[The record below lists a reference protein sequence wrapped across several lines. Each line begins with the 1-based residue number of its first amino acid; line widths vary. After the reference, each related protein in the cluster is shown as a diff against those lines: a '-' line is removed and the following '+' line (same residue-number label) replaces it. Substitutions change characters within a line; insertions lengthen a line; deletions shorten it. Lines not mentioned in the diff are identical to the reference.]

1 MAMKL
6 PNRDFFEENEELR
19 AYYCSAPRE
28 KKPHFHEFW
37 ELTYVY
43 EGTGKC
49 EWTKREGTADGFR
62 EDELVKAGC
71 FLLIKPEQQHSLTS
85 LPQKEGAP
93 ARACCC
99 IFTQAYFEQ
108 LSKELIRSEGLSG
121 CVLYDMLFDRKPF
134 CIRLTD
140 DNAQNIRH
148 LMWLVAHEYNHFT
161 VGSETVMHSAMLSLL
176 ISIVRL
182 YDYQRNHSSL
192 TVTRN
197 DEIDN
202 LIKYMRSNFGYKLTL
217 DFLAAHMHL
226 SREYLSRYFK
236 KHTGKTISEFLLE
249 IRISRAKEML
259 RNSSHSVS
267 DIAAYCGYP
276 SVSNFQK
283 AFKKVTGV
291 SPGVYR
297 NSKHTPQ

>member
-19 AYYCSAPRE
+19 AYFCSAPRE
-28 KKPHFHEFW
+28 KKLHFHEFW

-49 EWTKREGTADGFR
+49 EWAEREGTADGFR
-62 EDELVKAGC
+62 EDELVRAGC

-108 LSKELIRSEGLSG
+108 LSKELIRSEGLSV

-161 VGSETVMHSAMLSLL
+161 VGSETVMRSAMLSLL
-176 ISIVRL
+176 ISIIRL

-291 SPGVYR
+291 SPGAYR
-297 NSKHTPQ
+297 NSKHKP

>member
-1 MAMKL
+1 MSMKL

-19 AYYCSAPRE
+19 AYFCSAPRE
-28 KKPHFHEFW
+28 KKLHFHEFW
-37 ELTYVY
+37 ELIYVY
-43 EGTGKC
+43 EGVGKC
-49 EWTKREGTADGFR
+49 EWTKPEETAGNSR

-93 ARACCC
+93 ARVCCC
-99 IFTQAYFEQ
+99 IFTQTYFEQ
-108 LSKELIRSEGLSG
+108 LSKELSLLDDLSD

-134 CIRLTD
+134 CVQLND

-161 VGSETVMHSAMLSLL
+161 VGSQTVINSAMLSLF
-176 ISIVRL
+176 ISITRL
-182 YDYQRNHSSL
+182 YDYQTNHSAP

-197 DEIDN
+197 GEIDN
-202 LIKYMRSNFGYKLTL
+202 LIKYMRSNFGYRLTL
-217 DFLAAHMHL
+217 EFLAAHVHL

-236 KHTGKTISEFLLE
+236 KYTGKTISEFLLE
-249 IRISRAKEML
+249 IRISRAKELL
-259 RNSSHSVS
+259 RSSSHSVS

-283 AFKKVTGV
+283 AFKKATGV
-291 SPGVYR
+291 SPGAYR
-297 NSKHTPQ
+297 NSKQTRQ